1 MPVDPQKV
9 DVRNSPEVL
18 VKWVVFSIRV
28 AFHWSD
34 SLAGYIKL
42 QVQNSLPLEY
52 YRYVSLWTSD
62 EFLWCQFYPRSF
74 CRQPVGY
81 LWRELLV
88 PGPEISPGCVSLLI
102 FFHTS
107 CLVSPFVPE
116 TWTFILLKEAFS
128 IRFWLFLL
136 LHVLCSHFLRLSVAG
151 YCTWAS
157 PGNLLEMDIPGL
169 PQNYWIRI
177 CI

>member
-169 PQNYWIRI
+169 PRNYWIRI